1 MEFREQVLEV
11 LADVAENDVVKENP
25 DVEIFEEGIIDSF
38 QTVGLLLEIQNR
50 LGIEVSIMDLI
61 AMNGQLLIKLL
72 KL

>member
-25 DVEIFEEGIIDSF
+25 VIDSF

-50 LGIEVSIMDLI
+50 LGIEVSIMDFDRDEWATPNKIVEALEE
-61 AMNGQLLIKLL
+61 LR
-72 KL
+72 